1 MYGLSDVQTKQLRLC
16 SNMEGEKGRLKSQ
29 LINGEEWP
37 EFMLEENGDIKA
49 EFDKL
54 DYPQGLRHVCGHV
67 PEQRAKQL
75 RKNIFAFGGP
85 RNNLNPNV
93 TALATLMLREHNR
106 HASEIERSNPEW
118 DDERVFQ
125 ITRNLVTVL
134 YLKVILE
141 DYIGEHI
148 TAHDVTPRVD
158 PNEKIWNAKWYK
170 SNWMTAE
177 FSILYRLHALI
188 PDTIHWGDK
197 DYSIMEQLFN
207 NDLLLNESNMG
218 GDLRKAFVNISN
230 HRATAFTLKNTEKT
244 YMANRDVRAVEMG
257 RSVKLKPYVD
267 YCEYMGEPRP
277 KSFAEITS
285 DESIQQALCDV
296 YGTVDKVEFMVGLMA
311 ADHGSD
317 SIWGMTM
324 KKFIALDAFSQ
335 VFTHPLISKHVWA
348 RGEEAFTKYGF
359 ELIKSGPYRLKD
371 IVEANTK
378 SGEKLDEFI
387 GMNNPAYVKESIF
400 KGFCKP

>member
-1 MYGLSDVQTKQLRLC
+1 
-16 SNMEGEKGRLKSQ
+16 MEGEKGRLKSQ

-54 DYPQGLRHVCGHV
+54 EYPQGLKHVCGHV

-244 YMANRDVRAVEMG
+244 YMASRDVRAVEMG
-257 RSVKLKPYVD
+257 RAVKLKPYVD

-277 KSFAEITS
+277 KSFADITS
-285 DESIQQALCDV
+285 DESIQKALCDV